1 MVQKN
6 HGVYAITH
14 IDSLKMYIGKGAV
27 RPDGTCSRWR
37 VHLQPSADGLLA
49 RAIKKHGVNRF
60 VFGWLEIDR
69 SEYAAF
75 ALERKHIVLWKT
87 TNREFGYNLSFGGEG
102 SVVGT
107 KHRAEVIEVIR
118 QKAIGRYKG
127 RIASLETRAKMSAA
141 RMGKKRSPESIE
153 KQIRTQTGSKRG
165 QRGIYRKK
173 VNQLEV

>member
-14 IDSLKMYIGKGAV
+14 IDSLKMYIGKGVCRAN
-27 RPDGTCSRWR
+27 GTCYQWG

-49 RAIKKHGVNRF
+49 RAIKKHGVDRF

-69 SEYAAF
+69 SESAAF

-87 TNREFGYNLSFGGEG
+87 TDREFGYNLSFGGEG
-102 SVVGT
+102 PVVGT
-107 KHRAEVIEVIR
+107 RHRAEVIEAIR

-127 RIASLETRAKMSAA
+127 RKASPETKAKMSAV

-153 KQIRTQTGSKRG
+153 KQIKTQTGSKRG
-165 QRGIYRKK
+165 PYRKK
-173 VNQLEV
+173 VVQLEV